1 MGVFTSVNSVLS
13 TIFPYVVY
21 LQITPLNSNFIFVVA
36 GTVTSTEYSTITSTP
51 LENETGVGDNSERV
65 EDSVGEKTEPAVSG
79 EEESDMIEEQ
89 SKSDEKNKSCDS
101 ENVRFVEDESV
112 ASGKELE
119 LNEMD
124 ADNNDKNVDFSAKFD
139 TAVGESAGQVNKISV
154 MEESLTPPL
163 STHDPSGVEVT
174 ADMSTPQ
181 RDTHAL
187 PTKLFLRERIER
199 DEVLSIDEEQED
211 GGECE
216 VPQKGHEE
224 SRQNELFTT
233 ALPVQITYDQTAE
246 VGAAVAV
253 CAEEN
258 CRDRDKFCDCLRSL
272 KDLASPEVLGDL
284 SSEEIF
290 EAHQNLTEVM
300 SVVVQALRG
309 RWQSPRAQK

>member
-1 MGVFTSVNSVLS
+1 MTD
-13 TIFPYVVY
+13 
-21 LQITPLNSNFIFVVA
+21 TPLNSNFIFVA
-36 GTVTSTEYSTITSTP
+36 EGTVASTEYSTITSTP
-51 LENETGVGDNSERV
+51 LENETSVGDNSERV

-79 EEESDMIEEQ
+79 EKESDMIEEQ
-89 SKSDEKNKSCDS
+89 SKSNEENKSCDS
-101 ENVRFVEDESV
+101 KNVRFVEGESV

-124 ADNNDKNVDFSAKFD
+124 ADQNVDFSAKFD
-139 TAVGESAGQVNKISV
+139 TVVRESADQVNKISD
-154 MEESLTPPL
+154 MGESLTPPL
-163 STHDPSGVEVT
+163 STHDPNGVEVI

-187 PTKLFLRERIER
+187 PTKLFSRERIEGE
-199 DEVLSIDEEQED
+199 EVLSIDEEKED

-224 SRQNELFTT
+224 SRQNKLFNT
-233 ALPVQITYDQTAE
+233 ALPVQTTCDQTAE
-246 VGAAVAV
+246 VGAAVAA
-253 CAEEN
+253 CAEED
-258 CRDRDKFCDCLRSL
+258 CRDRDKFRDCLRSL
-272 KDLASPEVLGDL
+272 KDLASPEVLRDL

>member
-1 MGVFTSVNSVLS
+1 M
-13 TIFPYVVY
+13 
-21 LQITPLNSNFIFVVA
+21 
-36 GTVTSTEYSTITSTP
+36 
-51 LENETGVGDNSERV
+51 

-79 EEESDMIEEQ
+79 EKESDMMEEQ

-101 ENVRFVEDESV
+101 KNVRFVDDESV
-112 ASGKELE
+112 ASGKK

-124 ADNNDKNVDFSAKFD
+124 ADNNEENVDFSAKFD
-139 TAVGESAGQVNKISV
+139 TVAREPADQVNKISD
-154 MEESLTPPL
+154 MGESLTPPL
-163 STHDPSGVEVT
+163 STHDPNDVEVT

-181 RDTHAL
+181 RDKHAL
-187 PTKLFLRERIER
+187 PTKLFSRERIER
-199 DEVLSIDEEQED
+199 EEVLSVDEERED

-216 VPQKGHEE
+216 VPQKDHEE
-224 SRQNELFTT
+224 SRQNKLFNT
-233 ALPVQITYDQTAE
+233 ALPVQTTCDQTAE
-246 VGAAVAV
+246 VGAAVAA

-258 CRDRDKFCDCLRSL
+258 CQDKDKFRDCLRSL
-272 KDLASPEVLGDL
+272 KDLASPEVLRDL

>member
-1 MGVFTSVNSVLS
+1 M
-13 TIFPYVVY
+13 
-21 LQITPLNSNFIFVVA
+21 
-36 GTVTSTEYSTITSTP
+36 
-51 LENETGVGDNSERV
+51 

-79 EEESDMIEEQ
+79 EKDSDMIEEQ
-89 SKSDEKNKSCDS
+89 SKSDEENKSCDS
-101 ENVRFVEDESV
+101 KNVRFVEDKSV

-119 LNEMD
+119 LNEMY
-124 ADNNDKNVDFSAKFD
+124 ADNNDENVDFSAKFD
-139 TAVGESAGQVNKISV
+139 TVVREPADQVNKISD
-154 MEESLTPPL
+154 MGESLTPPL

-233 ALPVQITYDQTAE
+233 ALPVQITCDQTAE
-246 VGAAVAV
+246 VGAAVAA

-272 KDLASPEVLGDL
+272 KDLASPEVLRDL

>member
-1 MGVFTSVNSVLS
+1 M
-13 TIFPYVVY
+13 
-21 LQITPLNSNFIFVVA
+21 
-36 GTVTSTEYSTITSTP
+36 
-51 LENETGVGDNSERV
+51 
-65 EDSVGEKTEPAVSG
+65 EDSVGEKMEPAVSG
-79 EEESDMIEEQ
+79 EKESGMMEEQ
-89 SKSDEKNKSCDS
+89 SKSDEKNKSCNS

-124 ADNNDKNVDFSAKFD
+124 ADNNDENVDFSAKFD
-139 TAVGESAGQVNKISV
+139 TAVGESADQVNKISD
-154 MEESLTPPL
+154 MGESLTPPL

-174 ADMSTPQ
+174 AAMSTPQ

-233 ALPVQITYDQTAE
+233 ALPDQITCDQTAE
-246 VGAAVAV
+246 EGAAVAA

>member
-1 MGVFTSVNSVLS
+1 M
-13 TIFPYVVY
+13 
-21 LQITPLNSNFIFVVA
+21 VA
-36 GTVTSTEYSTITSTP
+36 EGTVDSTGYSTITSTP
-51 LENETGVGDNSERV
+51 LDNETSVGDNSERV
-65 EDSVGEKTEPAVSG
+65 EESVGEKTEPAVSG
-79 EEESDMIEEQ
+79 EKESDIIEEQ
-89 SKSDEKNKSCDS
+89 SKSDEENKSCDS
-101 ENVRFVEDESV
+101 KNVRFVEGESV

-124 ADNNDKNVDFSAKFD
+124 TDNNDENVDFSAKFD
-139 TAVGESAGQVNKISV
+139 SVVRETADQVNKISD
-154 MEESLTPPL
+154 MGESLTLPL

-187 PTKLFLRERIER
+187 STKLFSRERIER
-199 DEVLSIDEEQED
+199 EEVLSTDEEKED
-211 GGECE
+211 GGECK

-224 SRQNELFTT
+224 SRQNKLFNT
-233 ALPVQITYDQTAE
+233 ALPVQTTCDQTAE
-246 VGAAVAV
+246 VGAAVAA
-253 CAEEN
+253 CAEENN

-272 KDLASPEVLGDL
+272 KDLASPEVLRDL
-284 SSEEIF
+284 TSEEIF

>member
-1 MGVFTSVNSVLS
+1 M
-13 TIFPYVVY
+13 
-21 LQITPLNSNFIFVVA
+21 VA
-36 GTVTSTEYSTITSTP
+36 EGTVTSPEYSTITSTP
-51 LENETGVGDNSERV
+51 LENETSVRDNSERV
-65 EDSVGEKTEPAVSG
+65 EESVGEKTEPAVSG
-79 EEESDMIEEQ
+79 EKESDTMEEQ

-101 ENVRFVEDESV
+101 KNARFVEDESV

-124 ADNNDKNVDFSAKFD
+124 ADNNDENVDFSAKFD
-139 TAVGESAGQVNKISV
+139 SVVREPADQVNKISD
-154 MEESLTPPL
+154 MGESLTPPL

-181 RDTHAL
+181 RDTHGL

-199 DEVLSIDEEQED
+199 EEVLSIDEEKED

-224 SRQNELFTT
+224 SRQNKLFNT
-233 ALPVQITYDQTAE
+233 ALPVQTTSDQTAE
-246 VGAAVAV
+246 VGTTVAA